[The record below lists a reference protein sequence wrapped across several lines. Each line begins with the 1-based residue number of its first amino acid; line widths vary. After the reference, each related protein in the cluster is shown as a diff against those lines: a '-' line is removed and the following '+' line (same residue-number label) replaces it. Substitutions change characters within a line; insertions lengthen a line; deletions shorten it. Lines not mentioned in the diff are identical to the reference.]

1 MSNNRYVKVMFGNK
15 GANFEYKIDEVNVA
29 TVWNPNAEKGRDF
42 GGFNYAK
49 EDCILRWLHRGD
61 TLYDVI
67 VPDDAENIKL
77 EGATT
82 IYRTNKI
89 ILTNPRK
96 IDDDLALY
104 FYKIS
109 NIPKRSYYKALGA
122 VAIMNYKKTA
132 LQILRDKVNND
143 NINDVLEEWNDFIN
157 HGGEEDRKDVN
168 ETVLLIDRLLNEI
181 KSELLISTC
190 VDKAPY
196 IKVFNDNKIINI
208 TGESGSGKS
217 YYTNQYK
224 DNEDYI
230 IIDTDILF
238 SNEEVEEKYIKDLRE
253 IILSKFNEELKSIL
267 IPHFDECYKIILDY
281 FKGTDK
287 TIVIDSAQYRN
298 LKDISLLKGK
308 IIIMRTSIDTCYE
321 RCIERFKN
329 KFPNATEEERDRYIE
344 KKKAIYKWY
353 ESLNNFILRVNE
365 Y

>member
-1 MSNNRYVKVMFGNK
+1 MENKYVKVMFGNK
-15 GANFEYKIDEVNVA
+15 GANFEYKIGEINIA
-29 TVWNPNAEKGRDF
+29 TVWNPNEEKGRDF
-42 GGFNYAK
+42 GGFNYAS

-61 TLYDVI
+61 TIYDVEI
-67 VPDDAENIKL
+67 PEDAENIKV

-89 ILTNPRK
+89 ILRNPRK
-96 IDDDLALY
+96 VDDGLALHY
-104 FYKIS
+104 YNIS
-109 NIPKRSYYKALGA
+109 RIPEKAYYKALGV
-122 VAIMNYKKTA
+122 VAIMNYKNTA
-132 LQILRDKVNND
+132 LQIIKDKVNKD
-143 NINDVLEEWNDFIN
+143 NIDEVLEEWNDFID
-157 HGGEEDRKDVN
+157 HGGTNDRKDLNDTVILVN
-168 ETVLLIDRLLNEI
+168 KLLNEI
-181 KSELLISTC
+181 KSELLISIC
-190 VDKAPY
+190 VDKVPY
-196 IKVFNDNKIINI
+196 IKNITNDKFINI

-238 SNEEVEEKYIKDLRE
+238 SNEEVEEKYIKDLRK
-253 IILSKFNEELKSIL
+253 IILSTFNEEIKSIL

-321 RCIERFKN
+321 RCIERFKK

-353 ESLNNFILRVNE
+353 ESLNNFILRVDE